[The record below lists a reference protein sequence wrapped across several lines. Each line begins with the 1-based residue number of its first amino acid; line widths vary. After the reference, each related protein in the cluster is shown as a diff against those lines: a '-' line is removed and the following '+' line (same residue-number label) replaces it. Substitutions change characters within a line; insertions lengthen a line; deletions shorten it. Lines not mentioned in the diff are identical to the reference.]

1 MNLRSILNGMDY
13 EIIQGGI
20 DVDINRINYD
30 SRKITTY
37 DVFICIKGYATD
49 GHKYIDKAIENGA
62 KIIVIQDD
70 IEIKNNEITI
80 IKSSDT
86 RKALALMCANYYDK
100 PSNKMKIIGVTGTNG
115 KTTTAFMIKDILEAN
130 NKKVA
135 LIGTIANYIG
145 SEKIHTERTT
155 PESLELQELF
165 FEMVN
170 KGVEYCVMEVSSHS
184 LELDRVYGVEFE
196 VGIFTNLTRDHLD
209 FHKTF
214 ENYYKAKF
222 KLFDR
227 SRIKIINI
235 DDNYGKQVIKDLEE
249 LKEDNIYS
257 FSVKDNSNFKAFN
270 EEMGSRNIKF
280 KVKLKIDEQF
290 ILNIPGEYNIYNA
303 LGAIITC
310 FKLGIDVSCIKDG
323 IEKAIVPGR
332 CERVGNEYNLPYEI
346 IIDYAHTPD
355 GLENILKTAKAFTK
369 GRLISI
375 FGCGG
380 DRDKVKRPQM
390 GKISTDIAD
399 TTIITSD
406 NPRSEEPMEIIKDIE
421 VGLNKDNY
429 IAIENRKEAI
439 KKAINI
445 AKQGDVIVIAGKG
458 HETYQILRNETIHF
472 DEREVVSEI
481 LNAVIN
487 EQGTVNN

>member
-13 EIIQGGI
+13 KIIQGGI
-20 DVDINRINYD
+20 DVNINRINYD
-30 SRKITTY
+30 SRKITTS
-37 DVFICIKGYATD
+37 DVFICIKGYSTD

-62 KIIVIQDD
+62 KVIVIQDEV
-70 IEIKNNEITI
+70 EIKNSEMTI
-80 IKSSDT
+80 IKSDDT
-86 RKALALMCANYYDK
+86 RKALALMGANYYDN
-100 PSNKMKIIGVTGTNG
+100 PSKKMQIIGVTGTNG

-130 NKKVA
+130 KKKVG

-145 SEKIHTERTT
+145 NEKIHTERTT

-196 VGIFTNLTRDHLD
+196 AGIFTNLTRDHLD

-235 DDNYGKQVIKDLEE
+235 DDNYGKQVIEDLDEFKAE
-249 LKEDNIYS
+249 NIYS
-257 FSVKDNSNFKAFN
+257 FSVKDNSNFKAFD
-270 EEMGSRNIKF
+270 EEMGSRDIKF
-280 KVKLKIDEQF
+280 KVNLEADEQF

-303 LGAIITC
+303 LGAIIAC
-310 FKLGIDVSCIKDG
+310 FKLGISVDCIKDG

-332 CERVGNEYNLPYEI
+332 CERVGNEYNLSYEI

-355 GLENILKTAKAFTK
+355 GLENILKTAKEFTK
-369 GRLISI
+369 GKLISI

-390 GKISTDIAD
+390 GIISTDIAD
-399 TTIITSD
+399 VTIITSD
-406 NPRSEEPMEIIKDIE
+406 NPRSEEPMDIIKDIE
-421 VGLNKDNY
+421 DGLNKDNY
-429 IAIENRKEAI
+429 IVIENRKEAI

-458 HETYQILRNETIHF
+458 HETYQILKNETIHF
-472 DEREVVSEI
+472 DEREVVKEI
-481 LNAVIN
+481 LDSIEN
-487 EQGTVNN
+487 

>member
-1 MNLRSILNGMDY
+1 MNLKSILNGMDY
-13 EIIQGGI
+13 KIIQGEI

-30 SRKITTY
+30 SRKIMAS
-37 DVFICIKGYATD
+37 DIFICIKGYSTD
-49 GHKYIDKAIENGA
+49 GHKYIDKAIEKGA
-62 KIIVIQDD
+62 KVIVIQDD
-70 IEIKNNEITI
+70 VKIKNDELTI

-86 RKALALMCANYYDK
+86 RKALALMGANYYDN
-100 PSNKMKIIGVTGTNG
+100 PSNKMKIIGITGTNG

-130 NKKVA
+130 NRKVG

-196 VGIFTNLTRDHLD
+196 AGIFTNLTRDHLD

-235 DDNYGKQVIKDLEE
+235 DDNYGKQVINDLDE
-249 LKEDNIYS
+249 LKADNIFS
-257 FSVKDNSNFKAFN
+257 FSVKNNSKFKAFD

-280 KVKLKIDEQF
+280 KVNLDTEEQF

-303 LGAIITC
+303 LGAIIVC
-310 FKLGIDVSCIKDG
+310 FKLGINVDCIKDG

-332 CERVGNEYNLPYEI
+332 CERVGNEYNLSYEI

-399 TTIITSD
+399 ITLVTSD
-406 NPRSEEPMEIIKDIE
+406 NPRSEEPMDIIKDIE
-421 VGLNKDNY
+421 AGLNKDNY
-429 IAIENRKEAI
+429 MVIENRREAI

-458 HETYQILRNETIHF
+458 HETYQILKNETIHF
-472 DEREVVSEI
+472 DEREVVKEI
-481 LNAVIN
+481 LDSV
-487 EQGTVNN
+487 ES